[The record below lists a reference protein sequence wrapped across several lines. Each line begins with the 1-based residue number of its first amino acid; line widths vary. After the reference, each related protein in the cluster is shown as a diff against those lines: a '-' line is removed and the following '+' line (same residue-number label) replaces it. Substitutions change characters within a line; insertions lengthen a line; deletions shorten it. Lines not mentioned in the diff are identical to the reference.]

1 MSKTTKDII
10 AAVALVITILQLLL
24 GCKPNQLI
32 TEKIITEIDS
42 TAVWNLEKELHKKEI
57 RISLLE
63 TDLKRAKIENINLR
77 NEISKHEIYYD
88 TTAPVD
94 SATGRP
100 PVSSEIITISKS
112 WIEKT
117 MKEYET
123 LIQEASTENENLT
136 TENNNLQLTV
146 KTLVNENKELKE
158 KTTGTG
164 STKFRLLFFIGLIIS
179 ILMSIL
185 IIYFAFRNLK

>member
-1 MSKTTKDII
+1 MSKASKHRII
-10 AAVALVITILQLLL
+10 AAALVIAILQLLSA
-24 GCKPNQLI
+24 CKPNQLV
-32 TEKIITEIDS
+32 TEKVVTKIDS
-42 TAVWNLEKELHKKEI
+42 TAVWNLENELYKREI

-63 TDLKRAKIENINLR
+63 TDLKRAKDENITLR
-77 NEISKHEIYYD
+77 NEISKREIYYD
-88 TTAPVD
+88 TNAPVD

-100 PVSSEIITISKS
+100 PVSSEITTINKS

-123 LIQEASTENENLT
+123 LIQQTSTENETLT
-136 TENNNLQLTV
+136 TENTNLQLTV

-164 STKFRLLFFIGLIIS
+164 STKFRLFFAGLITG
-179 ILMSIL
+179 ILLSL
-185 IIYFAFRNLK
+185 LTCFAIRKLN